1 MSYSNHSTEVKYRRK
16 TRKFHCKREQCL
28 NSPSYQHKLLTLPF
42 LTILLNFPE
51 IHVDNLSNTY
61 KTQQNVILKN
71 KTKPLK
77 KTTFCDISKDV
88 RY

>member
-1 MSYSNHSTEVKYRRK
+1 MSYSSHSTEVKYRRK
-16 TRKFHCKREQCL
+16 TRKFHCKRERYL
-28 NSPSYQHKLLTLPF
+28 NSPPYQHKLLTLPF
-42 LTILLNFPE
+42 LKILLNFPE

-61 KTQQNVILKN
+61 KTQQNVILKK

-77 KTTFCDISKDV
+77 KTTFCDISRDV